1 MSKLLR
7 AFSFLLFFISL
18 SGNGFAQCAGTID
31 YNGWT
36 HYGINSGVWNVANP
50 PTSVQ
55 SLANTNC
62 PTFYVSPDTFINV
75 KFSGDIMVDIAFD
88 DDYIGFVMGYQGPFN
103 IAGYPTTSPTL
114 DMDFVV
120 FDWKQSYQN
129 YLGWITQAGP
139 SLNDVNGTYQNNDPS
154 IFPGF
159 WNHTNSATWNV
170 LASNWGNTNGWVDF
184 TTYHFDIV
192 YTPTRIIVWI
202 DNVLVFDVTGCFEPG
217 RLGFYNYSQEAA
229 IYSNFTYELY
239 TDFQMEA
246 ENVCLGDTAFFTF
259 ADTACFVGNALTNI
273 DTFYWDFGDGTLSN
287 DTNPYHVYATTDTFT
302 ISLVATDVNGCV
314 DIRSKDINVYSPPN
328 VDFSVNQF
336 CLGDSTSFADITPS
350 SLDTIVAWNW
360 DFGDG
365 IGVSLDSAANYL
377 YLNPGSYQVTLAV
390 QTQLGCDASLD
401 SQIVIHNPPTP
412 NFSIQSACDGDT
424 VFFTN
429 TSTQNT
435 FPIASYTWDVQNNQS
450 VDYTTWD
457 AAHLYPTFDI
467 YSVKLEL
474 TDTYGCVDSIVKVVD
489 VHPLPF
495 VDFSAPGV
503 CFNVPT
509 QFFDNSAVVNGIMT
523 DWLWILN
530 NGDDTLTTQNPS
542 FQFAQD
548 GTHSVTLIATSDSGC
563 VDQITKNVTV
573 YEIPLADF
581 THVASCANEPMPFT
595 QTATTPF
602 GVVNQWIWDF
612 GNGSSIFPNPNHQFN
627 TPGAHLVQLA
637 ISTNFGCVDTVVK
650 EVFSYP
656 VPDALF
662 NWENEVCEGEDLG
675 FFDQS
680 TIAQIT
686 PGGDNIVAWNWV
698 MGGLYQFSTQNPVFP
713 STSATSIKTKLTVT
727 SNYGCSETY
736 ETTAKV
742 YPLPEADFDFDIAC
756 KDFESEFS
764 SASSISSGVVNQFRW
779 SFGDTTTS
787 TLQNPKHIFQSSGE
801 FDVTFWAASNQS
813 CADSITKQIT
823 VPETPE
829 VGFQSFDTVVCSPA
843 EVTLQNLSTLS
854 AGTMTYEWFAND
866 AFFGISETPEVKLE
880 NNGIEPKSFSI
891 KLTATSDENCVASLV
906 KNGFI
911 TVLPS
916 PIADF
921 KLGKDT
927 IEPFDVI
934 VPIENTSVNG
944 VKWLWDFDNGF
955 KSSEFQPVY
964 TYQEGGTYLIEL
976 KAENIWQCADST
988 FKKLVVDP
996 FITMYIPSGFSPNG
1010 DGLND
1015 VWEIQGFNENREL
1028 ALRVYN
1034 RWGDLI
1040 YFTDDLSKPW
1050 DGVDAQSGK
1059 LVQAGVYVYKL
1070 RFYAGDDEVKEM
1082 NGEITVLR

>member
-1 MSKLLR
+1 MSKFLR
-7 AFSFLLFFISL
+7 SFLVFFFFISL
-18 SGNGFAQCAGTID
+18 SGNGFAQCTSTVDFTGWTRYGDNATPWTVQPNPTIVQSGFSPFWSSFFVGPDTLMNVKITGTIQ
-31 YNGWT
+31 
-36 HYGINSGVWNVANP
+36 V
-50 PTSVQ
+50 
-55 SLANTNC
+55 NTNDDND
-62 PTFYVSPDTFINV
+62 YV
-75 KFSGDIMVDIAFD
+75 
-88 DDYIGFVMGYQGPFN
+88 GFVFGYKEPL
-103 IAGYPTTSPTL
+103 TTGGNGSTHSMEYWL
-114 DMDFVV
+114 
-120 FDWKQSYQN
+120 FDWKQDAQTYISWAAPEGMSLCKVDGSFTFANASYFPSFWVHTSSPTFQVVQTN
-129 YLGWITQAGP
+129 FGPNVGW
-139 SLNDVNGTYQNNDPS
+139 NDFQVY
-154 IFPGF
+154 
-159 WNHTNSATWNV
+159 
-170 LASNWGNTNGWVDF
+170 DF
-184 TTYHFDIV
+184 ELRLS
-192 YTPTRIIVWI
+192 PTRAMIFI
-202 DNVLVFDVTGCFEPG
+202 DNVLIFDHTDCFEPG
-217 RLGFYNYSQEAA
+217 LFGFYEMSQPDVR
-229 IYSNFTYELY
+229 YSNFQYELY
-239 TDFQMEA
+239 IDFKI
-246 ENVCLGDTAFFTF
+246 ENQDVCFGDTAKFTF
-259 ADTACFVGNALTNI
+259 ADTSCIAGNAFTNI
-273 DTFYWDFGDGTLSN
+273 DTFYWDLGDGTITN
-287 DTNPYHVYATTDTFT
+287 DTNPIHLYTSIDTFNVQLIATDIYGCTDTM
-302 ISLVATDVNGCV
+302 SKEVRVNAL
-314 DIRSKDINVYSPPN
+314 PEAH
-328 VDFSVNQF
+328 FSMTNF
-336 CLGDSTSFADITPS
+336 CLGDSSVFTDQTQLANDSIASWF
-350 SLDTIVAWNW
+350 W

-365 IGVSLDSAANYL
+365 VGSSTDTTPLYL
-377 YLNPGSYQVTLAV
+377 YSGAGSYNMTFAIQTL
-390 QTQLGCDASLD
+390 LGCVDTLD
-401 SQIVIHNPPTP
+401 TIVSIFDPPTP

-429 TSTQNT
+429 TSTQNS
-435 FPIASYTWDVQNNQS
+435 FPIASYSWDVQNNQS

-474 TDTYGCVDSIVKVVD
+474 TDTYGCVDSIEKVVD

-509 QFFDNSAVVNGIMT
+509 QFFDNSVVVNGIMT

-548 GTHSVTLIATSDSGC
+548 GMHSVTLIATSDSGC

-581 THVASCANEPMPFT
+581 TSVSSCTNEPMPFT

-612 GNGSSIFPNPNHQFN
+612 GNGSSINPNPTHQFN
-627 TPGAHLVQLA
+627 TPGLHAVQLV

-650 EVFSYP
+650 EVLTYP
-656 VPDALF
+656 VPEPLF

-698 MGGLYQFSTQNPVFP
+698 MGGLYQFSTQNPVYP
-713 STSATSIKTKLTVT
+713 STSASSIKTKLTVT

-756 KDFESEFS
+756 KDFESAFS
-764 SASSISSGVVNQFRW
+764 SVTSISSGVVNQFRW
-779 SFGDTTTS
+779 SFGDTATS
-787 TLQNPKHIFQSSGE
+787 TVQNPNHIFQSSGV

-829 VGFQSFDTVVCSPA
+829 VNFQSIDTVVCSPA
-843 EVTLQNLSTLS
+843 EVVLQNLSTIS
-854 AGTMTYEWFAND
+854 AGNLTYEWFAND
-866 AFFGISETPEVKLE
+866 AFFGISELPVAKLE
-880 NNGIEPKSFSI
+880 NMGVEPKSFSI
-891 KLTATSDENCVASLV
+891 KLTATSAENCVASLV
-906 KNGFI
+906 KDDFI
-911 TVLPS
+911 TVLPA

-921 KLGKDT
+921 NLVKDT
-927 IEPFDVI
+927 IEPFDGI
-934 VPIENTSVNG
+934 VPLANISVNG

-955 KSSEFQPVY
+955 KSTEFQPVY
-964 TYQEGGTYLIEL
+964 SYEEGGSYLIEL
-976 KAENIWQCADST
+976 KAENIWQCTDST

-1050 DGVDAQSGK
+1050 DGSDAQSGK
-1059 LVQAGVYVYKL
+1059 LVQGGVYVYKL
-1070 RFYAGDDEVKEM
+1070 RFYKGGDEVKEM
-1082 NGEITVLR
+1082 NGEITVIR